1 VRPLPAVAG
10 GVRMIAMDSRLE
22 RQARN
27 EALVREVNERIERL
41 VRVAEEARP
50 GDEPERFD
58 FICECGAGGDED
70 IACAERIEMTVA
82 EYEDLEAVVL
92 IGQTARASTS
102 LLPVAP
108 LLGRD
113 PRAKDRN
120 SGDDQQRG
128 QPPGKKDRGQPD
140 DEDREARHVQDD
152 SRPHVGQRNARGSKE

>member
-1 VRPLPAVAG
+1 
-10 GVRMIAMDSRLE
+10 MIAMDSRLE